1 MKRLLILMLV
11 LLLTA
16 GALAETASTPV
27 DEAVAEIE
35 VALSGPAMAAE
46 DDENPEEA
54 PSETPTETEAP
65 TEPEDAGP
73 TVLSV
78 TKSVTK
84 TVQLGT
90 AYRIEV
96 PDKKVKSYKS
106 SATKIVKVNKEGLL
120 TLKKAGKAK
129 ITITLSNK
137 KTLKLTL
144 KVVDPKVP
152 TGIVIAEGKKST
164 LIMGETLQLNAI
176 IEPPTA
182 DPAVRWKSSA
192 KSVAKVDAEGV
203 VTPVKSG
210 TATITAT
217 TSNGLK
223 ATYTVTVRKVAT
235 APFMISHAMG
245 GIGGTNYSNCLEAF
259 NENYAEGHR
268 VFEVD
273 IELTSDG
280 RMVLW
285 HDWKRAFCSRYKAGV
300 QPSFAQFMGSKIYDR
315 YTPMSIENLL
325 MIMHDHPDIRVITD
339 SKYAA
344 TADVKKQFKALVKTA
359 AKLGVEE
366 VLDQFIVEI
375 YNQSMYRTIESIHHF
390 NDYVFTLYKLYK
402 KAPSKDQ
409 LKTVARFCAEN
420 DVFMIAMYARWW
432 KPAYMDVLDA
442 YDIDAG
448 LYTTNSA
455 SEALTF
461 FDQGVTALFTDFL
474 PPV

>member
-16 GALAETASTPV
+16 GALAETASKPI

-46 DDENPEEA
+46 GDENPEEA

-73 TVLSV
+73 TVLSI

-106 SATKIVKVNKEGLL
+106 SAAKIVKVNKEGLL

-129 ITITLSNK
+129 ITITLSSK

-182 DPAVRWKSSA
+182 DPTVKWKSSA
-192 KSVAKVDAEGV
+192 KSVAKVDA
-203 VTPVKSG
+203 
-210 TATITAT
+210 
-217 TSNGLK
+217 
-223 ATYTVTVRKVAT
+223 
-235 APFMISHAMG
+235 
-245 GIGGTNYSNCLEAF
+245 
-259 NENYAEGHR
+259 
-268 VFEVD
+268 
-273 IELTSDG
+273 
-280 RMVLW
+280 
-285 HDWKRAFCSRYKAGV
+285 
-300 QPSFAQFMGSKIYDR
+300 
-315 YTPMSIENLL
+315 
-325 MIMHDHPDIRVITD
+325 
-339 SKYAA
+339 
-344 TADVKKQFKALVKTA
+344 
-359 AKLGVEE
+359 
-366 VLDQFIVEI
+366 
-375 YNQSMYRTIESIHHF
+375 
-390 NDYVFTLYKLYK
+390 
-402 KAPSKDQ
+402 
-409 LKTVARFCAEN
+409 
-420 DVFMIAMYARWW
+420 
-432 KPAYMDVLDA
+432 
-442 YDIDAG
+442 
-448 LYTTNSA
+448 
-455 SEALTF
+455 
-461 FDQGVTALFTDFL
+461 
-474 PPV
+474 